1 MNTYYKDQFDK
12 IKANDL
18 GYPAQV
24 KITKDGKATHW
35 LSLNDESASHLVKWL
50 NDNFVINYEI
60 ANGITT
66 IQDLEDKGEI
76 TKAY

>member
-35 LSLNDESASHLVKWL
+35 VSLNDESATLLVQWL
-50 NDNFVINYEI
+50 KTNFTIDS
-60 ANGITT
+60 GITT

-76 TKAY
+76 PKAY